1 MWCWGSVGPP
11 GCPVPTLAL
20 GPVLT
25 RAQFP
30 HLRAGGSR
38 FPLEDGVGP
47 RAPQPYPLHGPGAGG
62 RGGGKAADLSPLL
75 TGSAPSSSSSSPPYT
90 SGSRCAQQVR
100 EEPEV
105 RMLTRPACALRWA
118 ESCPHLGGIWPLVLV
133 PETFRQS
140 QKGRGL
146 RGRACSRPFLH
157 LSPNIYCL
165 CSERWR

>member
-38 FPLEDGVGP
+38 FPG
-47 RAPQPYPLHGPGAGG
+47 RGG
-62 RGGGKAADLSPLL
+62 TQGTAALPSAWSWGWGQGGGKAADLSPLL

-105 RMLTRPACALRWA
+105 RMFTRPACALRWA
-118 ESCPHLGGIWPLVLV
+118 EPCPHLGGIWPLVLV

-157 LSPNIYCL
+157 LSSNIYCL